1 MCVPIHFSNAQQPT
15 NGLAPMMLDNILH
28 MHTHTQIFHPSV
40 APSDYGGLTT
50 YRLGPFSNDV
60 RQLSFNVSI
69 VNDNI
74 SEDAEMF
81 RATLALDVDDQADLV
96 TVSPDEA
103 IVTILEDNDRRQSL
117 RCILNINTTSCN
129 VLAVLS
135 MYYYSN
141 KV

>member
-1 MCVPIHFSNAQQPT
+1 M
-15 NGLAPMMLDNILH
+15 
-28 MHTHTQIFHPSV
+28 
-40 APSDYGGLTT
+40 
-50 YRLGPFSNDV
+50 

-81 RATLALDVDDQADLV
+81 RATLTLDDDDQADLV

-117 RCILNINTTSCN
+117 Y
-129 VLAVLS
+129 AV
-135 MYYYSN
+135 Y
-141 KV
+141 